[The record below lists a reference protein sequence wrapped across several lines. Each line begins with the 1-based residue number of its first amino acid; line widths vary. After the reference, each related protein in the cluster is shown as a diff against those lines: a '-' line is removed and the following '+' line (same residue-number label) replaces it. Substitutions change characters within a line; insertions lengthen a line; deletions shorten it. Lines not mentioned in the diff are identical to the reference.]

1 MLDLMTG
8 MARTVF
14 VYGNPGSEGNP
25 PVQGKPPAQIATE
38 NRGGERRDFPFAI
51 CPGGAFYGF
60 CNNDAIMNCKFL
72 NKF

>member
-38 NRGGERRDFPFAI
+38 NRGGNAEISLLLSAPEELFMVFAI
-51 CPGGAFYGF
+51 
-60 CNNDAIMNCKFL
+60 MMQ
-72 NKF
+72 